1 MILPTDDLTEMTPE
15 QAADDYRFEAVM
27 PNEYAFNHAA
37 MINDGFPNMV
47 VIHVLGEGN
56 KYRLAA
62 IALDDISKGEALA
75 IDYRTH
81 PVKTNFYQISLAPMK
96 K

>member
-1 MILPTDDLTEMTPE
+1 MIIGLKQLCT
-15 QAADDYRFEAVM
+15 
-27 PNEYAFNHAA
+27 NEYAFNHAA

-81 PVKTNFYQISLAPMK
+81 PVKTNFYQISPSSYEKIKLFFHQRP
-96 K
+96 